1 MGLSWKGPWRNFI
14 YLPGHGG
21 LEKLGDFLKV
31 IQHVDSRLKMGA
43 QRLVLNPGL
52 QPIERENGTW

>member
-21 LEKLGDFLKV
+21 LEKLGDFPKV
-31 IQHVDSRLKMGA
+31 IQHIDSRLKIGA
-43 QRLVLNPGL
+43 QRLVLNPV
-52 QPIERENGTW
+52 R